1 MKGGQ
6 DVFCILCMALDR
18 RKENK
23 IMLIRLNIILWCP
36 IHKIPGAFNV
46 VVVTMNRQHGI
57 IDTKEMVKETTGIM
71 QETN

>member
-1 MKGGQ
+1 
-6 DVFCILCMALDR
+6 
-18 RKENK
+18 
-23 IMLIRLNIILWCP
+23 MLIRLNIILWCP

>member
-1 MKGGQ
+1 
-6 DVFCILCMALDR
+6 MALDR